1 MDNSLQNITDA
12 LIEHIDKAI
21 AKGSVTNQQVA
32 AVLDFLNER
41 LKIADGEKYI
51 RKDQPDGTDFLL
63 SANGGLVVRKQEI
76 VEDALMSLIEEGED
90 SLVEELKSS
99 SPGGAATLG
108 ELDNVADDVDTAL
121 PGSLFVKGDNWE
133 AVPPIPASLTDYE
146 NMLMPVYH
154 RVLGKWVFI
163 SVSSISGGV
172 TPPVTL
178 ELILDTGMLDVNKLA

>member
-51 RKDQPDGTDFLL
+51 RKDQPDGTSFLL
-63 SANGGLVVRKQEI
+63 SANGGLVIRKQE
-76 VEDALMSLIEEGED
+76 VLEATSMSIIEENED
-90 SLVEELKSS
+90 SLVEELNEGS
-99 SPGGAATLG
+99 TLG
-108 ELDNVADDVDTAL
+108 KLSNVNDTVDIAAS
-121 PGSLFVKGDNWE
+121 GSLFVKGDTWE
-133 AVPPIPASLTDYE
+133 SIPPVLSSLSDYN

-154 RVLGKWVFI
+154 QGLGKWIFL
-163 SVSSISGGV
+163 SVSELSGGV
-172 TPPVTL
+172 TPPVL
-178 ELILDTGMLDVNKLA
+178 EMVLDIGVLDVNKLV